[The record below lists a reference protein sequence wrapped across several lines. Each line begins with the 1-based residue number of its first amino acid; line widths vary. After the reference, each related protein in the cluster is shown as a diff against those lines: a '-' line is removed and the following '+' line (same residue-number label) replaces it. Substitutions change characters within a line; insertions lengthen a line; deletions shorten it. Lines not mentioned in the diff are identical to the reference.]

1 MSEDRGEKTEL
12 PTQKRL
18 QEAWSK
24 GQFARSSEVQTAL
37 VLGAGLTALSTTGPA
52 MWRGMVESIGLLGHL
67 HDTPLSVNS
76 VQGQFAKASLEFTK
90 LVGAPV
96 VSILG
101 VGMLAGALQT
111 RFKATPEALG
121 FNWERINPGSGFKK
135 VFGAGQLVPTL
146 LGLVKI
152 GVVLGMSYSV
162 IKGIVTDPIFFQT
175 VDVARIAGFMASAT
189 AKIGYRA
196 VFALGVIAAVDY
208 GYQLWKTHKDLLM
221 SREDVKEESKSSEGN
236 PHVKGKMRS
245 RRMKTSQRK
254 MLADV
259 AAADVIVTNPTH
271 IAVALRYDR
280 KSMKAPKIVAKGI
293 RLNATKIR
301 EIAQQHGVPIM
312 ENKPLARAMFKY
324 GRIGGEI
331 PAQLFTA
338 VAEVLAWVYR
348 VNAYR
353 YYREQHS

>member
-1 MSEDRGEKTEL
+1 MADDRGEKTEL

-18 QEAWSK
+18 EEAWSR
-24 GQFARSSEVQTAL
+24 GQFARSPEVQTAL
-37 VLGAGLTALSTTGPA
+37 VLLSGLTALSVTGPA
-52 MWRGMVESIGLLGHL
+52 MWKSMVDSLGLLGHL
-67 HDTPLSVNS
+67 HEIPLNVTSM
-76 VQGQFAKASLEFTK
+76 QGQFANVAFKFSS
-90 LVGAPV
+90 LVGPPV
-96 VSILG
+96 MTILG

-121 FNWERINPGSGFKK
+121 FKWERINPMNGFKQ
-135 VFGAGQLVPTL
+135 VFGVGKMVPTAL
-146 LGLVKI
+146 SLVKI
-152 GVVLGMSYSV
+152 GVVLSLSYSV
-162 IKGIVTDPIFFQT
+162 IKGILNDPIFYQS
-175 VDVARIAGFMASAT
+175 VDVARIAGFMATSA

-196 VFALGVIAAVDY
+196 VFALGIIAAADY
-208 GYQLWKTHKDLLM
+208 GYQLWKTHKDMMM
-221 SREDVKEESKSSEGN
+221 SKEEIKEETKSAEGN
-236 PHVKGKMRS
+236 PHMKGKMRS
-245 RRMKTSQRK
+245 RRMKMSQRK
-254 MLADV
+254 MLAEV
-259 AAADVIVTNPTH
+259 PKADVVVTNPTH

-280 KSMKAPKIVAKGI
+280 KTMKAPQIVAKGI

-301 EIAQQHGVPIM
+301 ELAQQHGIPIM

-353 YYREQHS
+353 YYREQQS

>member
-1 MSEDRGEKTEL
+1 MSEDRGEKTEQ

-18 QEAWSK
+18 DESWSR
-24 GQFARSSEVQTAL
+24 GQFARSPEIQTAM
-37 VLGAGLTALSTTGPA
+37 VLLAGLTALSVTGQG
-52 MWRGMVESIGLLGHL
+52 MWNGMAESVGLLGHL
-67 HDTPLSVNS
+67 HETSLSLNS
-76 VQGQFAKASLEFTK
+76 VQGQFALACLQFAK
-90 LVGAPV
+90 LVGPPV
-96 VSILG
+96 LAILG
-101 VGMLAGALQT
+101 VGLLAGALQT
-111 RFKATPEALG
+111 RFKATPEALR
-121 FNWERINPGSGFKK
+121 FNWERINPLIGFKQ
-135 VFGAGQLVPTL
+135 VFGVGKAVPTL

-152 GVVLGMSYSV
+152 SVVLSLSYSV
-162 IKGIVTDPIFFQT
+162 IKGIVSDPIFFQT
-175 VDVARIAGFMASAT
+175 VDVARIAGFMAAAT

-196 VFALGVIAAVDY
+196 VLALGVIAAADY
-208 GYQLWKTHKDLLM
+208 GYQLWKTNQDMRM
-221 SREDVKEESKSSEGN
+221 SREEVKEEAKSADGN
-236 PHVKGKMRS
+236 PQMKGRMRS
-245 RRMKTSQRK
+245 RRMKMSQRK
-254 MLADV
+254 MLAEV
-259 AAADVIVTNPTH
+259 ATADVIVTNPTH

-293 RLNATKIR
+293 RLNAVKIR

-312 ENKPLARAMFKY
+312 ENKPLARAMFKF